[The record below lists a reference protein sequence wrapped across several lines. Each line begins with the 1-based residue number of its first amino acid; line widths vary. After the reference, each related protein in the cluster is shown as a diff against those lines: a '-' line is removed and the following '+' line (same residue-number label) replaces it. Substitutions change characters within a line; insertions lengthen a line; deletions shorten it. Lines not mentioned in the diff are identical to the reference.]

1 MNSTIDFRS
10 DTFTLPTEAMKEFMF
25 QAPLG
30 DDVFQ
35 EDPSVNELEAYTA
48 QLFGMEKALFCPSG
62 TMTNQ
67 IAIKTHTV
75 PGNELICNSESHI
88 YKFEGGGIAMN
99 SGASARLIQKSD
111 GYINA
116 QDVLDSVN
124 PDNVH
129 FPNTTLVSLE
139 NTTNMG
145 GGLCY
150 DLAEIKAIKSVCD
163 THNLKLHLDGARL
176 YNAIVAT
183 DTTEKDYGQ
192 LFDSISICLSKGLGA
207 PVGSLLLGDE
217 KFIHQARRFRKV
229 FGGGMRQAGLLAS
242 GGLYALKNHIPKLK
256 EDHIHAQQIAEACMR
271 NDTFES
277 VQEVQTNIVMV
288 FTKTD
293 AQATVDQ
300 LKDKGVLC
308 VAVAPKKIRFVTHLN
323 ITASQIEKASL
334 ILKNI

>member
-1 MNSTIDFRS
+1 MNETIDFRS
-10 DTFTLPTEAMKEFMF
+10 DTFTLPTTAMKEFMF

-30 DDVFQ
+30 DDVFE
-35 EDPSVNELEAYTA
+35 EDPSVNELEAYAA

-99 SGASARLIQKSD
+99 SGVSARLIQKSD
-111 GYINA
+111 GFINA
-116 QDVLDSVN
+116 QDVLDCVN

-129 FPNTTLVSLE
+129 FPKTTLVSLE

-150 DLAEIKAIKSVCD
+150 DLAEIKAIKSMCK
-163 THNLKLHLDGARL
+163 THSLKLHLDGARL

-183 DTTEKDYGQ
+183 GTTEKDYGQ

-207 PVGSLLLGDE
+207 PVGSLLLGNE
-217 KFIHQARRFRKV
+217 QFINQARRFRKV

-256 EDHIHAQQIAEACMR
+256 EDHKHAAQLVEACTQ
-271 NDTFES
+271 NPTFES
-277 VQEVQTNIVMV
+277 VQDVQTNIVMA
-288 FTKTD
+288 FTKSE
-293 AQATVDQ
+293 AEVVVKRLQ
-300 LKDKGVLC
+300 DKGVLC
-308 VAVAPKKIRFVTHLN
+308 VAVAAKKIRFVTHLN
-323 ITASQIEKASL
+323 ITPSQIEKAAF

>member
-1 MNSTIDFRS
+1 MITKIDFRS
-10 DTFTLPTEAMKEFMF
+10 DTFTLPTPEMKEFMH

-35 EDPSVNELEAYTA
+35 EDPSVNELEEYTA

-88 YKFEGGGIAMN
+88 YKFEGGGIALN
-99 SGASARLIQKSD
+99 SGVATRLIQNPKGFIS
-111 GYINA
+111 A
-116 QDVLDSVN
+116 QDVLDNVN
-124 PDNVH
+124 ADNVH

-150 DLAEIKAIKSVCD
+150 ELNEIRAIKTACES
-163 THNLKLHLDGARL
+163 HNLKLHLDGARL
-176 YNAIVAT
+176 HNAIVAT
-183 DTTEKDYGQ
+183 KTTEKDYGQ

-207 PVGSLLLGDE
+207 PVGSLLLGNQA
-217 KFIHQARRFRKV
+217 FINQARRFRKV
-229 FGGGMRQAGLLAS
+229 FGGGMRQAGIIAS
-242 GGLYALKNHIPKLK
+242 GGLYALKNHIPKL
-256 EDHIHAQQIAEACMR
+256 EQDHINAKLLADACLQ

-277 VQEVQTNIVMV
+277 VQNVQTNIVMA
-288 FTKTD
+288 FTRND
-293 AQATVDQ
+293 AQITVAK
-300 LKDKGVLC
+300 LAEKGILC
-308 VAVAPKKIRFVTHLN
+308 ISVAKNKIRFVTHLN
-323 ITASQIEKASL
+323 ITETEIEKTIS
-334 ILKNI
+334 ILKYI